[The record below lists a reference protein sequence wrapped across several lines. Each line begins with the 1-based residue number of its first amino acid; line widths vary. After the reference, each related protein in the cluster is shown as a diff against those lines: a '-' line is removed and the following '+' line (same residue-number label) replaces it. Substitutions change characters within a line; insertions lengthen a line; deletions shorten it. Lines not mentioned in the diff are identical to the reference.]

1 MFSEERQLIT
11 QLNKLLKATLCESL
25 GIEVIECSEGR
36 FVATMPVDSRT
47 HQVVGL
53 LHGGASVALA
63 ETIASLGGYY
73 LVAQDGF
80 VVVGQ
85 EINANH
91 LRAVTRGTV
100 RGVGE
105 IIFRGKRSQVWGI
118 SIFDEADR
126 LICISRCTL
135 AVIENNSN
143 DPLRELFVSVRGVNK
158 T

>member
-1 MFSEERQLIT
+1 VIT
-11 QLNKLLKATLCESL
+11 QLNQYFKSTLGESL
-25 GIEVIECSEGR
+25 GIEAIECTEGK
-36 FVATMPVDSRT
+36 FVASMPVDHRT
-47 HQVVGL
+47 YQVVGL

-73 LVAQDGF
+73 LVAPEGLI
-80 VVVGQ
+80 VVGQ

-91 LRAVTRGTV
+91 LRSVTQGKV

-118 SIFDEADR
+118 SIFDEAER

-135 AVIENNSN
+135 AVIENIND
-143 DPLRELFVSVRGVNK
+143 DPLRKLFTNHRG
-158 T
+158 

>member
-1 MFSEERQLIT
+1 MIT
-11 QLNKLLKATLCESL
+11 RLNNLLKATLCESL
-25 GIEVIECSEGR
+25 GMEVIECNEGR

-73 LVAQDGF
+73 LVAPDGLS
-80 VVVGQ
+80 VVGQ

-91 LRAVTRGTV
+91 LRAVTSGKV
-100 RGVGE
+100 KGVGE
-105 IIFRGKRSQVWGI
+105 IIFQGRRSQVWGV

-126 LICISRCTL
+126 LICVSRCTL
-135 AVIENNSN
+135 AVIENDLD
-143 DPLRELFVSVRGVNK
+143 DPLRELFVNARGAKK

>member
-1 MFSEERQLIT
+1 MIS
-11 QLNKLLKATLCESL
+11 QLNTLLKATLSESL
-25 GIEVIECSEGR
+25 GMEIIECSEGR
-36 FVATMPVDSRT
+36 LVATMPVDSRT

-73 LVAQDGF
+73 LVAADGLI
-80 VVVGQ
+80 VVGQ

-91 LRAVTRGTV
+91 LRAVTHGKV

-105 IIFRGKRSQVWGI
+105 IIFRGKRSQVWGV
-118 SIFDEADR
+118 SIFDEAER
-126 LICISRCTL
+126 LICVSRCTL
-135 AVIENNSN
+135 AVIENNSD
-143 DPLRELFVSVRGVNK
+143 DPLRKLFVGEHTVNK

>member
-1 MFSEERQLIT
+1 MIT
-11 QLNKLLKATLCESL
+11 QLNQLLKSTLCEAL
-25 GIEVIECSEGR
+25 GMEVIKCTEGR
-36 FVATMPVDSRT
+36 FVATMPVDQRT

-63 ETIASLGGYY
+63 ETIASLGAYY
-73 LVAQDGF
+73 LVAPEGF
-80 VVVGQ
+80 GVVGQ

-91 LRAVTRGTV
+91 LRSVTQGKV

-118 SIFDEADR
+118 SIFDEAER

-135 AVIENNSN
+135 AVIENNS
-143 DPLRELFVSVRGVNK
+143 DSPLRKLFTSQRG
-158 T
+158 